1 MKTSLLLVS
10 LAALVAMAGCKR
22 NDAHNHQHAAHDHGA
37 HVHTAPHGGVLV
49 ELGDHAYNL
58 EFVVLPDAGRLLVYL
73 LSGHADAFVRSSMT
87 SIELTI
93 VDGTET
99 RKLVLQPLANVIT
112 GESVGNTALYAG
124 DAEWLRRGAPFTG
137 LVHAV
142 FIGGARFES
151 IPFAVPATVR

>member
-22 NDAHNHQHAAHDHGA
+22 NDAHNHQHAGHDHGA

-87 SIELTI
+87 SIELAIT
-93 VDGTET
+93 DGGET
-99 RKLVLQPLANVIT
+99 RTLVLQPMANVIT
-112 GESVGNTALYAG
+112 GETVGNTALYAG
-124 DAEWLRRGAPFTG
+124 EADWLKRGAPFSG
-137 LVHAV
+137 VV
-142 FIGGARFES
+142 RSISVGGRRFES